1 MQVRKNLIDN
11 KEGVTILDDFAVF
24 MDEVSCFIHYYF
36 MNHPLDSKKKLQN
49 DLINVFYFPRM

>member
-36 MNHPLDSKKKLQN
+36 HEPSIRFQKEVAKRFD
-49 DLINVFYFPRM
+49 